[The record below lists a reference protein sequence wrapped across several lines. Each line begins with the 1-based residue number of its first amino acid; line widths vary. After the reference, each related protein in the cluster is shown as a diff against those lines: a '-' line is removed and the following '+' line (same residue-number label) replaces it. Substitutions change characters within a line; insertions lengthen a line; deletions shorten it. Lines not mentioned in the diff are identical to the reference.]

1 MDSESWWQAG
11 FIASLMFLGAAFAYL
26 GWVSVDDGDQG
37 QPELVLASS
46 PTASTSAT
54 QAADT
59 RLRYSGTLPD
69 AVDPSEFVSV
79 ALGDEVDIAF
89 GIGVAGDEGALVV
102 ADFVV
107 IVSPETGL
115 YELSEEQV
123 EAIFRGAVGNWSEVG
138 GLDQPVTAVAGM
150 LADLWLLELWF
161 GARHPALAI
170 VGSYEDAVALIAED
184 MGAVALVPFEFVDAS
199 VVAIAVEGRDPVR
212 FLADLADWPYREFVT
227 VNASTPLGME
237 NIARVRSTLAP
248 SHSQPATIVLTGDI
262 LQSRCTLDK
271 IRATGDWAAA
281 LRTPVGEYLAS
292 ADLAFGSLDGAIH
305 DIAEPYGCVQ
315 ITNLSS
321 PPEVIEALTV
331 AGIDGLTVAT
341 NHIFD
346 CGVIFCGNQAFL
358 RTLEL
363 LNGSGIKTWGGGRN
377 LSEAL
382 QPGIFEVNGVRF
394 GILGFD
400 DVAAYAFEATED
412 EPGTAPLD
420 DDYTEELAAGE
431 PSFFRPAE
439 ELSLNRFQSTIESL
453 AADVDVVL
461 VQVQSGT
468 EETHIPSVRSLKA
481 LPIAVT
487 AGATVVIGNQAHW
500 VQAVDYAP
508 DNFVAYALGNFIFDQ
523 TRAPE
528 FTEGVLAETIFHGD
542 RLVNIR
548 LRPYVIVDQYRPE
561 FVAGERELKI
571 LGDIYE
577 ASGGL
582 PPR

>member
-1 MDSESWWQAG
+1 
-11 FIASLMFLGAAFAYL
+11 
-26 GWVSVDDGDQG
+26 
-37 QPELVLASS
+37 
-46 PTASTSAT
+46 
-54 QAADT
+54 
-59 RLRYSGTLPD
+59 
-69 AVDPSEFVSV
+69 
-79 ALGDEVDIAF
+79 
-89 GIGVAGDEGALVV
+89 
-102 ADFVV
+102 
-107 IVSPETGL
+107 
-115 YELSEEQV
+115 
-123 EAIFRGAVGNWSEVG
+123 
-138 GLDQPVTAVAGM
+138 
-150 LADLWLLELWF
+150 
-161 GARHPALAI
+161 
-170 VGSYEDAVALIAED
+170 
-184 MGAVALVPFEFVDAS
+184 
-199 VVAIAVEGRDPVR
+199 
-212 FLADLADWPYREFVT
+212 
-227 VNASTPLGME
+227 
-237 NIARVRSTLAP
+237 
-248 SHSQPATIVLTGDI
+248 
-262 LQSRCTLDK
+262 
-271 IRATGDWAAA
+271 
-281 LRTPVGEYLAS
+281 
-292 ADLAFGSLDGAIH
+292 
-305 DIAEPYGCVQ
+305 
-315 ITNLSS
+315 
-321 PPEVIEALTV
+321 
-331 AGIDGLTVAT
+331 
-341 NHIFD
+341 
-346 CGVIFCGNQAFL
+346 
-358 RTLEL
+358 
-363 LNGSGIKTWGGGRN
+363 
-377 LSEAL
+377 
-382 QPGIFEVNGVRF
+382 VNGVRF